1 MILAGDIVT
10 LMDYEPLD
18 QILRKWKKPVLYVTG
33 NHEYYTRRPMNEE
46 DNRFKAWLEDR
57 HPHVKLLLDE
67 EVSIGGV
74 NFFGG
79 TMWTDFNGGD
89 LRAMETARSQ
99 MNDYRLIYNPDET
112 PFTPAD
118 SIALHKNFASKLLN
132 WFGKNLSGP
141 RVVISHNAP
150 VINPNSKYKGRPSH
164 AGVQFP
170 GHGGRSLRPTSRPS
184 GCMAIRM
191 NATIRRSA
199 GPGSFQINSD
209 IPSTLAV
216 LNARILMKRVCQSR

>member
-1 MILAGDIVT
+1 
-10 LMDYEPLD
+10 
-18 QILRKWKKPVLYVTG
+18 
-33 NHEYYTRRPMNEE
+33 MNVE

-99 MNDYRLIYNPDET
+99 MNDYRLIYNSDET
-112 PFTPAD
+112 VFTPAD
-118 SIALHKNFASKLLN
+118 SIALHKNFASRLLN
-132 WFGKNLSGP
+132 WFGKNLDGP

-150 VINPNSKYKGRPSH
+150 LINPHSKYKGGLSRRRSIPWTWW
-164 AGVQFP
+164 
-170 GHGGRSLRPTSRPS
+170 RSLRPTSRPS
-184 GCMAIRM
+184 GCMATRT

-209 IPSTLAV
+209 IPATLAV

>member
-1 MILAGDIVT
+1 
-10 LMDYEPLD
+10 
-18 QILRKWKKPVLYVTG
+18 
-33 NHEYYTRRPMNEE
+33 MNEE
-46 DNRFKAWLEDR
+46 NNKAWLEDR

-99 MNDYRLIYNPDET
+99 INDYRLIYNPDET

-132 WFGKNLSGP
+132 WFGKNLNGP
-141 RVVISHNAP
+141 RVVISQP
-150 VINPNSKYKGRPSH
+150 RSSSPTPNTRAALSDRRSIPWTWW
-164 AGVQFP
+164 
-170 GHGGRSLRPTSRPS
+170 RSLRPTSRPS
-184 GCMAIRM
+184 GCMAI
-191 NATIRRSA
+191 
-199 GPGSFQINSD
+199 
-209 IPSTLAV
+209 
-216 LNARILMKRVCQSR
+216 

>member
-1 MILAGDIVT
+1 MILAGDIIT
-10 LMDYEPLD
+10 LRDYEPLD
-18 QILRKWKKPVLYVTG
+18 QILRKWEKPVLYLTG

-67 EVSIGGV
+67 AVSIGGV

-99 MNDYRLIYNPDET
+99 MNDYRLIYNPDES

-118 SIALHKNFASKLLN
+118 SIALHKNFASKLQN

-150 VINPNSKYKGRPSH
+150 VINPNSKYKGGPLTPASNSLH
-164 AGVQFP
+164 IVEISG
-170 GHGGRSLRPTSRPS
+170 GHQSSPVSKTSS
-184 GCMAIRM
+184 GEHNAIR
-191 NATIRRSA
+191 NRWGGES
-199 GPGSFQINSD
+199 GL
-209 IPSTLAV
+209 TL
-216 LNARILMKRVCQSR
+216 